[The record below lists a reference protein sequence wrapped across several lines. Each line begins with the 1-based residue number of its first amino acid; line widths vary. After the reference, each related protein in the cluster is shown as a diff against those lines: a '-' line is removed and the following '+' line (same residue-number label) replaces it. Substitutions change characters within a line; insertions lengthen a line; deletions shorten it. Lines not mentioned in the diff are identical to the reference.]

1 VSSFLVPRSC
11 PRDAFAHVQPENIML
26 DSTGYL
32 RVIDF
37 GFAKKVR

>member
-1 VSSFLVPRSC
+1 L
-11 PRDAFAHVQPENIML
+11 VQPENIML
-26 DSTGYL
+26 DNTGYL